1 MGFSTRILAASLLHL
16 MVAVDL
22 APARAAETA
31 ETAGVVI
38 RKIVFPVQGPV
49 SYSDDFGDPRSGGR
63 THEGNDLMA
72 SKLRP
77 LLAAA
82 DARVRRIN
90 VDDGANEG
98 NMLTLRDA
106 QGWEYRYI
114 HINNDTPGTD
124 DGANP
129 LEHAFAPGIEV
140 GARVTAGQ
148 VVAFA
153 GDSGNA
159 EGTAAHL
166 HFEIRR
172 PDGTPI
178 NPYPSLR
185 IAQGF
190 RYGNYCAFDTNP
202 PRDPDSDSAA
212 GYWLLGA
219 DGGVFSFGDVD
230 FHGSTGD
237 QTLNR
242 PAVAMAATRIGSGY
256 WFAASD
262 GGVFAFGEAGFF
274 GSTGDVALN
283 QPMVGMA
290 ATPSGEGYWMVARD
304 GGIFTFGDAGFF
316 GSTGDVALNQPI
328 VGMAPTP
335 TGDGYWLVAADGG
348 GFTFGDAE
356 FFGST
361 GDVALN
367 QPITGM
373 APTAGGDGYWLLAAD
388 GGVFTFGD
396 ADFFGSLPGSGLC
409 ATDSR
414 AARLVTSATG
424 QGYWVATADGA
435 VTPFGDA
442 VDLGSRLTMGVPAG
456 PPVLDLVVVAPTT
469 TTTTTTRPEPTTTT
483 TTRRRRR

>member
-1 MGFSTRILAASLLHL
+1 MTGSRRLVVATVAAVVVAGHLLPAHGAEDTAAVVVRRITL
-16 MVAVDL
+16 
-22 APARAAETA
+22 
-31 ETAGVVI
+31 
-38 RKIVFPVQGPV
+38 PVEGRV
-49 SYSDDFGDPRSGGR
+49 SYSDDFGDPRSGDR
-63 THEGNDLMA
+63 THEGIDMLVP
-72 SKLRP
+72 KLTP

-82 DARVRRIN
+82 DARVRRMTI
-90 VDDGANEG
+90 DDGTNSG

-106 QGWEYRYI
+106 QGWSYTYI

-140 GARVTAGQ
+140 GASVTAGQ

-159 EGTAAHL
+159 EGTSSHL

-178 NPYPSLR
+178 NPFPSLR

-202 PRDPDSDSAA
+202 PRDPGPDSVA

-219 DGGVFSFGDVD
+219 DGGVFSFGEAP

-242 PAVAMAATRIGSGY
+242 PAVAMAAVPDGSGY

-262 GGVFAFGEAGFF
+262 GGVFAFGDAAFF
-274 GSTGDVALN
+274 GSTGDVTLNEPIVGMASTPTGEGYWLVASDGGIFTFGDAEFLGSTGDVALN
-283 QPMVGMA
+283 QPIAGLA
-290 ATPSGEGYWMVARD
+290 PTPSGEGYWLLARD
-304 GGIFTFGDAGFF
+304 GGIFTFGDAG
-316 GSTGDVALNQPI
+316 
-328 VGMAPTP
+328 
-335 TGDGYWLVAADGG
+335 Y
-348 GFTFGDAE
+348 
-356 FFGST
+356 
-361 GDVALN
+361 
-367 QPITGM
+367 
-373 APTAGGDGYWLLAAD
+373 
-388 GGVFTFGD
+388 
-396 ADFFGSLPGSGLC
+396 FGSLPGGGLC
-409 ATDSR
+409 TTESP
-414 AARLVTSATG
+414 AARLMASATG
-424 QGYWVATADGA
+424 DGYWVATADGA

-442 VDLGSRLTMGVPAG
+442 VDLGSRLSLGVPPGAA
-456 PPVLDLVVVAPTT
+456 VLDLVMIAPTT
-469 TTTTTTRPEPTTTT
+469 TTTTTTTMRPTTTTTKPKPSTTTT